1 MFSPQTLAALAE
13 GIFWFFVVVT
23 FTGGVLAVGA
33 HSLIRRVAGLALC
46 FTGVAGLY
54 YYLSSP
60 FVAFMQMLIYVG
72 ALCVTITFA
81 IIFHTPRKE
90 WLCWRKP
97 PTPGAR
103 PGGGAL
109 QCCWARRAAFW

>member
-72 ALCVTITFA
+72 ASPSPL
-81 IIFHTPRKE
+81 PS
-90 WLCWRKP
+90 CWRKP